1 MNFSELN
8 LSKNV
13 MAGIADAGFVSCTG
27 VQEKVIPLA
36 LAGRDVCVQSQTGTG
51 KTAAFLLSLFDI
63 MERSEY
69 REFALIIVP
78 TRELAAQIE
87 KEAKLLGK
95 HLPYNVASAYGGVRY
110 EAQEEN
116 LRKGAEILV
125 GTPGRLIDLQM
136 KGALKLDKYH
146 FAVIDEA
153 DRMFDMGFYQSIR
166 KIFRSLPKR
175 DFRQTMLFS
184 ATMSFKCQ
192 ILAQDFMKN
201 PENVVINPETITVD
215 KIEQKVFHIGSSN
228 KFKLMLGILQNN
240 PGKRAIVFSNTK
252 NLCEELA
259 VRLNINGI
267 SAMQLTGDM
276 SQYYRDKAIN
286 DFKEGIVSVLVAT
299 DIAARG
305 IHVDNLDIVINYDIP
320 NDAENYIHR
329 IGRTA
334 RAGKEGVAYTFACEH
349 FVEYLAPIEKRIEKK
364 IPSLVACDEDFGE
377 DKSIGVSWKSEIKK
391 YEKSSRSPKRERTG
405 EKTNNKRS
413 RRKPYGEKYSKNHAV
428 AVSSE
433 HSQKITQSNSKKKKL
448 FGLFG

>member
-13 MAGIADAGFVSCTG
+13 MTGIEGAGFVSCTE
-27 VQEKVIPLA
+27 VQEQVIPLA

-51 KTAAFLLSLFDI
+51 KTAAFLLSLFEI

-69 REFALIIVP
+69 REFALIVVP

-95 HLPYNVASAYGGVRY
+95 HLTYNVASIYGGVSY
-110 EAQEEN
+110 EKQEEN

-136 KGALKLDKYH
+136 KGVLKLDKYH

-153 DRMFDMGFYQSIR
+153 DRMFDMGFYQNIR
-166 KIFRSLPKR
+166 QIFRALPKR
-175 DFRQTMLFS
+175 EFRQTMLFS

-192 ILAQDFMKN
+192 LLAQDFMKN
-201 PENVVINPETITVD
+201 PENITINPEVITVD
-215 KIEQKVFHIGSSN
+215 KIDQKVYHIGSQN
-228 KFKLMLGILQNN
+228 KFKLMLGILQKN
-240 PGKRAIVFSNTK
+240 PEKRAIVFSNTK
-252 NLCEELA
+252 NLCEELV

-276 SQYYRDKAIN
+276 SQYLRDKAIN
-286 DFKEGIVSVLVAT
+286 DFKKGGISVLVAT

-334 RAGKEGVAYTFACEH
+334 RAGKEGFAYTFACEI
-349 FVEYLAPIEKRIEKK
+349 FVEYLSPIEKRIEKK
-364 IPSLVACDEDFGE
+364 IPSVVAHEEDFGE
-377 DKSIGVSWKSEIKK
+377 DKSIGVSWKNQIK
-391 YEKSSRSPKRERTG
+391 KRERN
-405 EKTNNKRS
+405 ERS
-413 RRKPYGEKYSKNHAV
+413 GRPAGHKKPYDEKFKKKPENSS
-428 AVSSE
+428 VSPE
-433 HSQKITQSNSKKKKL
+433 YSQKITQSNSKKKKL